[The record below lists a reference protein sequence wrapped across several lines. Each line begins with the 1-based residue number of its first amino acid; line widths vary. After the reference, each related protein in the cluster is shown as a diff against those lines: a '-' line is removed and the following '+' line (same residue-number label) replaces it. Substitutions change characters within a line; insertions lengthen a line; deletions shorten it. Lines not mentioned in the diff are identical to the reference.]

1 MLVRVTSNQSHTSVH
16 PEKTANISRHHQWLT
31 REMTSEKP
39 AQKFRTNDLGSVSDW
54 MKQILNQS
62 EALLSFPS
70 LRSMIRSFQARLLHL
85 IVKTFLE
92 S

>member
-1 MLVRVTSNQSHTSVH
+1 
-16 PEKTANISRHHQWLT
+16 
-31 REMTSEKP
+31 MTSEKP
-39 AQKFRTNDLGSVSDW
+39 AQKFRTNDLGSASDW

-62 EALLSFPS
+62 EALRSIRS
-70 LRSMIRSFQARLLHL
+70 LRSKIRSFQARLVHL

>member
-1 MLVRVTSNQSHTSVH
+1 MTSNQSHTSVH
-16 PEKTANISRHHQWLT
+16 PEKTANISRRHQWLT

-39 AQKFRTNDLGSVSDW
+39 AQKFRTNDLGSASDW
-54 MKQILNQS
+54 MKQISNQS
-62 EALLSFPS
+62 EALRSIRS
-70 LRSMIRSFQARLLHL
+70 LRSKIRSFQARLVHL

>member
-1 MLVRVTSNQSHTSVH
+1 
-16 PEKTANISRHHQWLT
+16 
-31 REMTSEKP
+31 MTSEKP

-70 LRSMIRSFQARLLHL
+70 LRSMIRTFQARLLHL
-85 IVKTFLE
+85 ICQNFSRVLKPQAETRVLLL
-92 S
+92 SMSRSLSQ